1 MKSFYQKSVYLTQ
14 RVIKCT
20 QNKNSLAS
28 NPGIRRYSMTT
39 DDVVVLWIKERWKTA
54 SYAKNFRGSSLLT
67 LGKRHDGEGLVVSV
81 KSNKS

>member
-1 MKSFYQKSVYLTQ
+1 
-14 RVIKCT
+14 
-20 QNKNSLAS
+20 
-28 NPGIRRYSMTT
+28 MTT

-54 SYAKNFRGSSLLT
+54 SNAKNFRGRSLLT